1 MCTLYSN
8 INDGYMY
15 NANVK
20 MDVENSPVRI
30 QNGHLDS
37 DLNLN
42 GNAFQK
48 QKGKDFYDQCPKITG
63 NQDAGYFCHNC
74 QQHLKTPKCKEG
86 HKMENH
92 EPQNRDKFRCGFC
105 FLTFNSLKA
114 VKFHMDFYDNEYHPS
129 NSEVHFEQQRLDSAP
144 GFEESENV
152 RNRVVLVYK
161 NELTKQNKGLESAD
175 FCLGVKHK
183 KNYSYTTIVTE
194 RPPKVV
200 KEMKHTGNIAD
211 HAESDQ
217 EADDDDEGLYMCRHC
232 RALYRSE
239 QKYLNHLAE
248 YHIEPEQLQKYS
260 CPSCNKVLASQ
271 KLLNVHFHLYHE
283 GSRHV
288 SSRSSNHGPNRPLN
302 QDQTK
307 IGQYN
312 DNRQADPS
320 VFNNPNIPKEDYIE
334 IWDGATVLVSV
345 PYKTSKNKQ
354 DHNSNNEMFD
364 GDNYGSDEYEEDGEA
379 VDFESDSGDIVADN
393 EQDFEKLKVLK
404 VRFQGGK
411 RLVHV
416 VGHSSDFKQSR
427 RILFDCLNCPRR
439 YQSSLRLSMHMERH
453 SKDRVFKCP
462 YCPRAFS
469 FSFNLRKHKF
479 SHTRYRVRHRR
490 QRQKTG
496 FCHECAKTGIMDMKT
511 HCLLH
516 RQGHLMCQGCGRM
529 FRSEAAARIHL
540 KFECANQEYFGDLSG
555 MEVQNYETVM
565 DDEQLQYYFVYYE

>member
-1 MCTLYSN
+1 
-8 INDGYMY
+8 
-15 NANVK
+15 
-20 MDVENSPVRI
+20 
-30 QNGHLDS
+30 
-37 DLNLN
+37 
-42 GNAFQK
+42 
-48 QKGKDFYDQCPKITG
+48 
-63 NQDAGYFCHNC
+63 
-74 QQHLKTPKCKEG
+74 
-86 HKMENH
+86 
-92 EPQNRDKFRCGFC
+92 
-105 FLTFNSLKA
+105 
-114 VKFHMDFYDNEYHPS
+114 
-129 NSEVHFEQQRLDSAP
+129 
-144 GFEESENV
+144 
-152 RNRVVLVYK
+152 
-161 NELTKQNKGLESAD
+161 
-175 FCLGVKHK
+175 
-183 KNYSYTTIVTE
+183 
-194 RPPKVV
+194 
-200 KEMKHTGNIAD
+200 
-211 HAESDQ
+211 
-217 EADDDDEGLYMCRHC
+217 
-232 RALYRSE
+232 
-239 QKYLNHLAE
+239 
-248 YHIEPEQLQKYS
+248 
-260 CPSCNKVLASQ
+260 
-271 KLLNVHFHLYHE
+271 
-283 GSRHV
+283 
-288 SSRSSNHGPNRPLN
+288 LN
-302 QDQTK
+302 QDNTK

-312 DNRQADPS
+312 DSRQADPS